1 MIYSII
7 SRGAWEEVS
16 KAEVYAPESLQKEG
30 FIHCST
36 KEQIPW
42 VASQYYAGRT
52 DLVLL
57 GIDEKALKPE
67 LVYEDLY
74 DLNELFPHIYG
85 ELNLDAVQKVIPFGP
100 NEDGTFAFPV
110 SE

>member
-7 SRGAWEEVS
+7 SRSLWEQVS
-16 KAEVYAPESLQKEG
+16 KGSEYAPDSLETDG

-42 VASQYYAGRT
+42 VAGQYYAGRT
-52 DLVLL
+52 DLLL
-57 GIDEKALKPE
+57 LSIDEKALKPE

-74 DLNELFPHIYG
+74 KLNELCPHIYG
-85 ELNLDAVQKVIPFGP
+85 ELNLDAVRKVIPFEP
-100 NEDGTFAFPV
+100 NADGTFSFP
-110 SE
+110 E

>member
-7 SRGAWEEVS
+7 SQEVWEQVS
-16 KAEVYAPESLQKEG
+16 KQSIYAPDSLKTDG

-42 VASQYYAGRT
+42 VAGQYYQGRT
-52 DLVLL
+52 DLLL
-57 GIDEKALKPE
+57 LSIDERALKPE

-74 DLNELFPHIYG
+74 ELNELFPHIYG
-85 ELNLDAVQKVIPFGP
+85 ELNLDAVRKVIPFEP
-100 NEDGTFAFPV
+100 NADGTFSFP
-110 SE
+110 E